1 MDSIPLSHQEVH
13 KDSEYR
19 VKIFDKTINIILKKE
34 ASVLLTKY
42 TVDLQIMKYLTLSV
56 ISPAVPEEEKKK
68 NAKECY
74 ISIPPLLYSSM
85 YEGMEIGMSMTKRAE
100 KMNFFFLPYNTVD

>member
-1 MDSIPLSHQEVH
+1 MDSLPLSHLEVH

-68 NAKECY
+68 MLRSAT
-74 ISIPPLLYSSM
+74 SAFLHYSTAACM
-85 YEGMEIGMSMTKRAE
+85 KAWR
-100 KMNFFFLPYNTVD
+100 